1 MNRRYAILN
10 AVGRAIGTEA
20 ATEEQIFGA
29 LDGIFTPA
37 FLDQNA
43 TEQEVNRIV
52 AVLQSPPWVA
62 ELCGML
68 GVERD

>member
-1 MNRRYAILN
+1 MIRRNAIKN
-10 AVGRAIGTEA
+10 AVGRAIGTET
-20 ATEEQIFGA
+20 ATEEQILGA
-29 LDGIFTPA
+29 LDGVFTPG

-43 TEQEVNRIV
+43 TEQEVNQLV